1 MNRQNTL
8 LNKSTK
14 ALTIAL
20 SLVTFGG
27 GCQKEGATVDQ
38 KIAPNGLEAI
48 FERLD
53 IKHKVF
59 SWVAANR
66 KAGSIV
72 SSNTSGLSLSAM
84 AEPMSDEAKTDKTEA
99 ASQEPSMEDILTSI
113 RRILSEEGGEET
125 DRGDAAIEETAPAEA
140 PSPLPEPSVPSEP
153 PSPSE
158 PDSAMTEI
166 DTAPEQT
173 PGPEPEPEPEHEIA
187 LEDTE
192 PVITGRATD
201 NVLLLTP
208 QMRVPLVSPTAAMA
222 STDVLNQLARA
233 ILDRRDMAIGNRD
246 VTLEGMV
253 REMLRPLLKEWLDR
267 NLPYLIER
275 LVKKEIDLMINRA
288 ERLED

>member
-1 MNRQNTL
+1 MSNPDRDEMPADRRP
-8 LNKSTK
+8 K
-14 ALTIAL
+14 A
-20 SLVTFGG
+20 
-27 GCQKEGATVDQ
+27 
-38 KIAPNGLEAI
+38 NG
-48 FERLD
+48 
-53 IKHKVF
+53 
-59 SWVAANR
+59 
-66 KAGSIV
+66 
-72 SSNTSGLSLSAM
+72 
-84 AEPMSDEAKTDKTEA
+84 TDKPA
-99 ASQEPSMEDILTSI
+99 ADQQEPSMEDILTSI

-173 PGPEPEPEPEHEIA
+173 PGPEPEPEHEIA

-201 NVLLLTP
+201 NVLVLTP

-253 REMLRPLLKEWLDR
+253 REMLRPLL
-267 NLPYLIER
+267 NMF
-275 LVKKEIDLMINRA
+275 DLCCRV
-288 ERLED
+288 